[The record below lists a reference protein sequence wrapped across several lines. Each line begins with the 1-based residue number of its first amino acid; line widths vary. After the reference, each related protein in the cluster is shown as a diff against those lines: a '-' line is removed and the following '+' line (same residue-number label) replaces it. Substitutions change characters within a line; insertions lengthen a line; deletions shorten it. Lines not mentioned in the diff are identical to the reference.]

1 MVVMMRHRGASIE
14 LVNSIPEAFHV
25 HVIAI
30 DTMPVRW
37 NDMKKPH
44 FSDISNVIC
53 RTSVERSCDHTS

>member
-14 LVNSIPEAFHV
+14 LVNSIPEAFRV

-37 NDMKKPH
+37 NDMKNPH
-44 FSDISNVIC
+44 FSDVIC